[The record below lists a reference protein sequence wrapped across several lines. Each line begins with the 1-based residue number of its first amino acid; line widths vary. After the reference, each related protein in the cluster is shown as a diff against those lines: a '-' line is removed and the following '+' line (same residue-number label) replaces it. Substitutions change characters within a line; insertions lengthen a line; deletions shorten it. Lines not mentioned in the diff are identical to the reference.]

1 MNSISPSRAGRTD
14 AFSLPSFI
22 SALQNQRTREEDME
36 KLLRNKRT
44 YLTFILPALLVY
56 TALVI
61 LPIGMSAYYSTLD
74 WDGIG
79 NGTFVGLENFINLF
93 TKNTAF
99 TKSIVNSLVL
109 AVVSIVLEIIP
120 GGIIAIILARGF
132 PGEKVFRTI
141 FFIPVVLSSVVIG
154 QLFLKI
160 YNSNYGLLNAIIER
174 FGGTG
179 VDWLGNQKTVLLA
192 TFFPVAYQYLGYHM
206 LLLYTAAKSVPYD
219 VTEAAMIDGASEWR
233 IAWNITLPLIKPMI
247 KTCVTFAVI
256 GSLKFFDLVWILT
269 KGGPL
274 HASEVPTTLMYTT
287 IFNRNEYGIGSAIA
301 IFVVL
306 ECLMFYLLIDKLFKI
321 EHDC

>member
-1 MNSISPSRAGRTD
+1 
-14 AFSLPSFI
+14 
-22 SALQNQRTREEDME
+22 ME
-36 KLLRNKRT
+36 KLLRNKWT

-120 GGIIAIILARGF
+120 GGIIAIILARSF

>member
-1 MNSISPSRAGRTD
+1 M
-14 AFSLPSFI
+14 
-22 SALQNQRTREEDME
+22 
-36 KLLRNKRT
+36 
-44 YLTFILPALLVY
+44 
-56 TALVI
+56 
-61 LPIGMSAYYSTLD
+61 
-74 WDGIG
+74 
-79 NGTFVGLENFINLF
+79 
-93 TKNTAF
+93 
-99 TKSIVNSLVL
+99 
-109 AVVSIVLEIIP
+109 
-120 GGIIAIILARGF
+120 
-132 PGEKVFRTI
+132 
-141 FFIPVVLSSVVIG
+141 IG

-160 YNSNYGLLNAIIER
+160 YNSNYGLLNTIIEY

-206 LLLYTAAKSVPYD
+206 LLLYTAAKSVPFD

>member
-1 MNSISPSRAGRTD
+1 MNGRKGKSVNNIWKKED
-14 AFSLPSFI
+14 FQICGLGKKSKFAAKIKHFKRCMYWSWQRVI
-22 SALQNQRTREEDME
+22 RGYAECDKWNMYVHLQNLIPEMLQD
-36 KLLRNKRT
+36 LRDNRMGSPGYLGENYTNKEG
-44 YLTFILPALLVY
+44 ILVNDTCHAEWNK
-56 TALVI
+56 I
-61 LPIGMSAYYSTLD
+61 LDHM
-74 WDGIG
+74 
-79 NGTFVGLENFINLF
+79 
-93 TKNTAF
+93 
-99 TKSIVNSLVL
+99 
-109 AVVSIVLEIIP
+109 
-120 GGIIAIILARGF
+120 
-132 PGEKVFRTI
+132 I
-141 FFIPVVLSSVVIG
+141 FLC
-154 QLFLKI
+154 
-160 YNSNYGLLNAIIER
+160 
-174 FGGTG
+174 
-179 VDWLGNQKTVLLA
+179 
-192 TFFPVAYQYLGYHM
+192 VAYQYLGYHM
-206 LLLYTAAKSVPYD
+206 LLLYTAAKSVPFD

>member
-1 MNSISPSRAGRTD
+1 
-14 AFSLPSFI
+14 
-22 SALQNQRTREEDME
+22 ME

-179 VDWLGNQKTVLLA
+179 VDWLGWAIRKPFCLRHFSLLRISISDTTCFSCIPQPKA
-192 TFFPVAYQYLGYHM
+192 SHTM
-206 LLLYTAAKSVPYD
+206 LPRL
-219 VTEAAMIDGASEWR
+219 R
-233 IAWNITLPLIKPMI
+233 
-247 KTCVTFAVI
+247 
-256 GSLKFFDLVWILT
+256 
-269 KGGPL
+269 
-274 HASEVPTTLMYTT
+274 
-287 IFNRNEYGIGSAIA
+287 
-301 IFVVL
+301 
-306 ECLMFYLLIDKLFKI
+306 
-321 EHDC
+321 